1 MRISGKALVVVSLV
15 ILFCIGA
22 GGTLTL
28 LNWEPV
34 ARFVRTGLMYMPHVS
49 RVLAF
54 ILLALIP
61 VLALLLSLRHAG
73 ERGIILSESSDGV
86 LYIKDGAITKC
97 IRTGLK
103 KIPDVLNAQAS
114 VVNTPHG
121 VVAKVRVQ
129 IRITAGVL
137 PELNRQMR
145 EVVMDTLTRVIG
157 ITNVA
162 DVKIYIED
170 IKVGG
175 EETTRLSDIPDS
187 EYQA

>member
-1 MRISGKALVVVSLV
+1 MRISGKAIAGLSLL
-15 ILFCIGA
+15 ILFLIGA

-34 ARFVRTGLMYMPHVS
+34 SEPVRTVHQYMPHLS
-49 RVLAF
+49 RVFVF
-54 ILLALIP
+54 ILLALLP
-61 VLALLLSLRHAG
+61 ALALLLSLKQAG
-73 ERGIILSESSDGV
+73 ERGIILSESPDGI
-86 LYIKDGAITKC
+86 LYIKDGAIVKC

-103 KIPDVLNAQAS
+103 KIPDVINAQAS
-114 VVNTPHG
+114 VVNTPRG
-121 VVAKVRVQ
+121 IVAKVRAQ

-145 EVVMDTLTRVIG
+145 DVVMDTLTRVLG

-170 IKVGG
+170 IKVSG
-175 EETTRLSDIPDS
+175 EETSRLSDIPES